1 MKSSNIKRLKN
12 CSYFKG
18 CIYKV
23 YSPNKPKSFDDEVSA
38 MDFASKLNA
47 PCRVIIAVQL
57 TFDSISQKE
66 AFLIANQDLRSDIVK
81 SSNSSLEIDCS
92 NALFLY
98 GKIVNT
104 MSGFKTKSMFINK

>member
-23 YSPNKPKSFDDEVSA
+23 YSPDQPKSFDNELSA
-38 MDFASKLNA
+38 MNFASKLNA

-57 TFDSISQKE
+57 TFDSISQKG
-66 AFLIANQDLRSDIVK
+66 AFLIANQDLRRDIVK
-81 SSNSSLEIDCS
+81 SSNSSIEVDCS

-98 GKIVNT
+98 GKMVNAT
-104 MSGFKTKSMFINK
+104 SGFKTKAMFINK

>member
-12 CSYFKG
+12 CSYFRKLV
-18 CIYKV
+18 YKV
-23 YSPNKPKSFDDEVSA
+23 YSPNRLKSFDDELSA
-38 MDFASKLNA
+38 MNFASKLNA

-66 AFLIANQDLRSDIVK
+66 AFLIVNQDLRSDIVK
-81 SSNSSLEIDCS
+81 SSNSSLEVDCS

-98 GKIVNT
+98 GKIVNA
-104 MSGFKTKSMFINK
+104 MSGFKDKAMFINK

>member
-1 MKSSNIKRLKN
+1 
-12 CSYFKG
+12 
-18 CIYKV
+18 
-23 YSPNKPKSFDDEVSA
+23 

-98 GKIVNT
+98 VYMYVHFYNYLFLST
-104 MSGFKTKSMFINK
+104 DFILPKEDAWYE

>member
-18 CIYKV
+18 FIYKV
-23 YSPNKPKSFDDEVSA
+23 YSPN
-38 MDFASKLNA
+38 FASKLNT

-81 SSNSSLEIDCS
+81 SSNSSLEVDCS

-98 GKIVNT
+98 GKIVNA
-104 MSGFKTKSMFINK
+104 MSGFKTKSMFVNK